1 MLFFVTDMDS
11 KTELRKRYSRLRA
24 EVRDKISK
32 DLDITERLLEEEK
45 ITEADNILLYASFG
59 SEVDTYLLIDKLIE
73 LGINVALPKC
83 GSERLMTFHLIESV
97 ADLHEGMYRIPEPD
111 SALPQPVITKNT
123 ICIIPGLAFTEEGGR
138 LGYGGGYYDEFI
150 MNNPDIYTIA
160 LSYEE
165 LITDQLPLMQHD
177 LKVNMIV
184 TEERTVLCNA

>member
-1 MLFFVTDMDS
+1 MES

-45 ITEADNILLYASFG
+45 IAEADNILLYASFG

-73 LGINVALPKC
+73 LGRNVALPKC

-111 SALPQPVITKNT
+111 SALPQPAITQNT

-150 MNNPDIYTIA
+150 LNNPDIYTIA
-160 LSYEE
+160 LAYEE
-165 LITDQLPLMQHD
+165 LIAEQLPLMQHD